1 MNLTRRV
8 IFSGAFFAVL
18 IACIAWTSEAS
29 GQTTGQRSRSTS
41 KSSKSDS
48 QAASTKPK
56 DYRSQHFYI
65 HTDLSPTEAKEL
77 LDRLEA
83 MLKLMSKYWGRPP
96 SGIIEC
102 YVVSDK
108 TKWEG
113 IAIDPA
119 GWASIEGGGGVTLS
133 QKLSRGEQFVAK
145 STVYANSE
153 HGTPQHEA
161 VHAFC
166 YQTFGRTGPTW
177 YSEGMAEIGNYWRN
191 GEKFVNV
198 PKEVAAYLRSSTPK
212 SLAEIV
218 DPNQYTGDSWQNY
231 AWRWALCHLLDFSPN
246 YSARFR
252 ELGLGLLHGKDVSFE
267 KSFGAVAREIDFEY
281 QFFLKHFDNGYRVDL
296 CSWDW
301 KSKFVPLVGSR
312 PTTIKVAAAKGWQ
325 ASHALVNAG
334 EEYQYK
340 TIGTWSLSKEATP
353 VNADGDSGGAG
364 RLVGIV
370 MHDYTLGE
378 PFELG
383 ADGSFTAPASGK
395 LFLRCKDAWNE
406 LADNKGSLTVR
417 LKAK

>member
-1 MNLTRRV
+1 MSLVR
-8 IFSGAFFAVL
+8 GAFFSRLFVAMT
-18 IACIAWTSEAS
+18 IACIASGSEANAQRI
-29 GQTTGQRSRSTS
+29 GERSRSTS
-41 KSSKSDS
+41 KSSKKT
-48 QAASTKPK
+48 AEAESTRPK

-65 HTDLSPTEAKEL
+65 HTDLSPTEAKEV
-77 LDRLEA
+77 LDRPEA

-102 YVVSDK
+102 YVVKDK
-108 TKWEG
+108 AKWAG
-113 IAIDPA
+113 VPINPF

-133 QKLSRGEQFVAK
+133 QKLSRGEQFVAR
-145 STVYANSE
+145 STVYAISE

-177 YSEGMAEIGNYWRN
+177 YSEGMAEIGNYWRE

-198 PKEVAAYLRSSTPK
+198 PKEVAQYLRTSTPK

-218 DPNQYTGDSWQNY
+218 DPDQYTGDSWQNY

-252 ELGLGLLHGKDVSFE
+252 ELGLGLLQGKDVSFE
-267 KSFGAVAREIDFEY
+267 KTFGGVAREIDFEY
-281 QFFLKHFDNGYRVDL
+281 QVFLKHFDNGYRVDL

-312 PTTIKVAAAKGWQ
+312 PTTIKIFAAKGWQ

-340 TIGTWSLSKEATP
+340 ATGAWSFSKEATP
-353 VNADGDSGGAG
+353 VNADGESSGAG

-370 MHDYTLGE
+370 MQDYTLGE

-383 ADGSFTAPASGK
+383 ADGSFTAPRSGK

-406 LADNKGSLTVR
+406 LADNKGVVTVR